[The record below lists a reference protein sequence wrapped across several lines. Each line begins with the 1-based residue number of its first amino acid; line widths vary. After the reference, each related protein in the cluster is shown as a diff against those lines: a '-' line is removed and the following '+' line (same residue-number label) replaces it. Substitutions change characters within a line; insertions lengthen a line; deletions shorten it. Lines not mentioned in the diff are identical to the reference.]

1 MAHHAP
7 MTYVFRS
14 YWLGEEPAKYVV
26 YFCDKDGRRWAKEYA
41 DLGLAKAFMESLDG
55 LGFTKKRR

>member
-1 MAHHAP
+1 MKHQP

-14 YWLGEEPAKYVV
+14 YCPANEPAIYAV
-26 YFCDKDGRRWAKEYA
+26 YFCNKDGKKATLTFDSPKV
-41 DLGLAKAFMESLDG
+41 AKAFASALDR

>member
-1 MAHHAP
+1 MTHAP

-14 YWLGEEPAKYVV
+14 YEGDSEVYGKYAV
-26 YFCDKDGRRWAKEYA
+26 YFCNKNGERATLTFDSSKV
-41 DLGLAKAFMESLDG
+41 AKAFTTALDG